1 MFSGQIGLHILEGII
16 QRYFQIYNGEP
27 LLGFWQHFND
37 EIDFNSIVVGDI
49 YGEPH
54 AEYKLK
60 RCERYFLFLI
70 VQINIKSIETSLGDP
85 RKIKKSEQ
93 PTRTF
98 NPKPILAQIPR
109 YAYLLTIFALLAG
122 IFFPLITPGVPF
134 DHAIQG
140 IATLSLGLVGG
151 ILLFKA
157 ATSDNRRGIFIAV
170 GFALIAISLVLI
182 YHIQDTV
189 RSLYY

>member
-1 MFSGQIGLHILEGII
+1 MTKWKRLRKLREKKRFEAEVLRPKAEGEEVKQTEPEKISKNI
-16 QRYFQIYNGEP
+16 QQSQEIEK
-27 LLGFWQHFND
+27 LGSTK
-37 EIDFNSIVVGDI
+37 NS
-49 YGEPH
+49 
-54 AEYKLK
+54 K
-60 RCERYFLFLI
+60 
-70 VQINIKSIETSLGDP
+70 
-85 RKIKKSEQ
+85 
-93 PTRTF
+93 
-98 NPKPILAQIPR
+98 PKPILAQIPR

-140 IATLSLGLVGG
+140 IVTLSLGLVGG

-182 YHIQDTV
+182 YHIQETV

>member
-1 MFSGQIGLHILEGII
+1 MTKWKRLRRLRER
-16 QRYFQIYNGEP
+16 QRAESEAIKPEAEVTAEITEP
-27 LLGFWQHFND
+27 
-37 EIDFNSIVVGDI
+37 
-49 YGEPH
+49 EPKL
-54 AEYKLK
+54 AE
-60 RCERYFLFLI
+60 R
-70 VQINIKSIETSLGDP
+70 TSLGDP

-134 DHAIQG
+134 EHAIQG
-140 IATLSLGLVGG
+140 IVTLSLGLVGG

-157 ATSDNRRGIFIAV
+157 ATSDNRRGIFIAM